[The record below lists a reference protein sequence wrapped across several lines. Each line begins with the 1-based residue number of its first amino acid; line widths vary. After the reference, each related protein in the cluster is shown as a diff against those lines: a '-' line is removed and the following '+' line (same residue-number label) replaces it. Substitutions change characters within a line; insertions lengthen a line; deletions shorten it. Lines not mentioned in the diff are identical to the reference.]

1 MDAPDECSIGAKL
14 LLARAI
20 WVIIPSYC
28 TTSLL
33 FIGWQL
39 DSVFEMEATSQ

>member
-1 MDAPDECSIGAKL
+1 MDVPGECNIGAKR

-20 WVIIPSYC
+20 WAIIPSHC
-28 TTSLL
+28 TTTLL